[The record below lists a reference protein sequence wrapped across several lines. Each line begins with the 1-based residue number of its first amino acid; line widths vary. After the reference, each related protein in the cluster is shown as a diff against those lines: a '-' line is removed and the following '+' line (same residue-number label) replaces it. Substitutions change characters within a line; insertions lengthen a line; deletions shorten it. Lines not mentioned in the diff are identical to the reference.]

1 MYITIESCRKRPV
14 HTFSI
19 TIDNNPIT
27 MPSDMLD
34 ASGIMIMV
42 RNAGTDSVKSEKS
55 RCTTWLSIITPTNT
69 NAHVVAA
76 DGIIKNSGEKNSD
89 TKKSIATA
97 NAVKPVL
104 PPSAMP
110 VVLST

>member
-1 MYITIESCRKRPV
+1 MLAANGII
-14 HTFSI
+14 SI
-19 TIDNNPIT
+19 
-27 MPSDMLD
+27 
-34 ASGIMIMV
+34 V
-42 RNAGTDSVKSEKS
+42 KNAGTDSVKSEKS

-69 NAHVVAA
+69 NALVVAA
-76 DGIIKNSGEKNSD
+76 EGIIKNNGAKNND
-89 TKKSIATA
+89 TKNSIATA